1 MMASGVAAQN
11 TDSLSY
17 HNSHQLSDTS
27 YSVVKANGDSTIFL
41 FEGGNSSGSNYRTM
55 SVNADSTQ
63 VIWQGGSQPADTLE
77 IWGSEVTA
85 DSGTT
90 TGTGGGNY
98 HLPYNGDSTNYLG
111 GDTIYHHLPFTSLTT
126 TGINSN
132 ATLINGVLNIPN
144 YANNSWNFGGNNTG
158 PTTYQLLGSTNY
170 SPVLLA
176 YNIQSGFFGR
186 GNSAAYGYDCYRL
199 DSSTYTF
206 SDNTAMGNRALHSL
220 SVGSANVNTN
230 NTALGYNAL
239 GNATTGCG
247 NVALGSWALS
257 SASISGNNTFR
268 GNVGVGTQSLFSLKN
283 GIQTIAIGDSA
294 FKNLSSGNYD
304 VGLGAATAWN
314 QSTLSSIAGYNNNVF
329 YISDST
335 YHMHMKL
342 DSVSSIAPNIIG
354 KDGSGNWHVY
364 QLPANSTQTFKQGS
378 VPYGGSSGSLIQDT
392 TGLVYDGNNLRVGH
406 SGFYNTTSL
415 TLNGGNGQF
424 AASGWG
430 ISITASGGYPADASK
445 SISFYNGSRP
455 WLKLWMPDNGTP
467 QAGVTPLEGMAYM
480 HWYPAIADSFN
491 LGQPAKEWNNAYV
504 KNLYINGTLVQ
515 TPVSGT
521 ATLASGT
528 VTVSTTLV
536 KAGAKIFVSVNT
548 PSGTQGFL
556 SAPASS
562 IVEGTSFVINSTS
575 ATETSTV
582 NWQIINP

>member
-1 MMASGVAAQN
+1 
-11 TDSLSY
+11 
-17 HNSHQLSDTS
+17 
-27 YSVVKANGDSTIFL
+27 
-41 FEGGNSSGSNYRTM
+41 M

-63 VIWQGGSQPADTLE
+63 VIWQGGSEPADTLE
-77 IWGSEVTA
+77 IWGAGVTS
-85 DSGTT
+85 DSGTV
-90 TGTGGGNY
+90 GSGGGNY
-98 HLPYNGDSTNYLG
+98 HLPYNGDSTNYLA
-111 GDTIYHHLPFTSLTT
+111 GDTTYRKLPFTSLTT
-126 TGINSN
+126 SGTNNN
-132 ATLINGVLNIPN
+132 ATLVNGVLNIPN

-170 SPVLLA
+170 SPVLIA
-176 YNIQSGFFGR
+176 YNVQSGFFGR

-268 GNVGVGTQSLFSLKN
+268 GNVGIGTQSLFSLKN
-283 GIQTIAIGDSA
+283 GIQAVAIGDSA
-294 FKNLSSGNYD
+294 FKNLSSGNYNI
-304 VGLGAATAWN
+304 GLGAAAAWN
-314 QSTLSSIAGYNNNVF
+314 QTTLSPYANNFF
-329 YISDST
+329 YVSDST
-335 YHMHMKL
+335 YHLHMKL
-342 DSVSSIAPNIIG
+342 DSATGTAPNTIG
-354 KDGSGNWHVY
+354 KDGNGNWHIY
-364 QLPANSTQTFKQGS
+364 QASSFPKFKQGS
-378 VPYGGSSGSLIQDT
+378 VPYAGSAGTLVQDT
-392 TGLVYDGNNLRVGH
+392 TGFVYDGNNLGVGH

-430 ISITASGGYPADASK
+430 ISITASGGFPADASK

-455 WLKLWMPDNGTP
+455 WLKMWMPDNGTP

-491 LGQPAKEWNNAYV
+491 LGQPGKEWNNAYV
-504 KNLYINGTLVQ
+504 KNLYINGSLAQ
-515 TPVSGT
+515 IPVSGT
-521 ATLASGT
+521 ATLTSGT

-556 SAPASS
+556 SAPTSS
-562 IVEGTSFVINSTS
+562 IVDGTSFVINSTS
-575 ATETSTV
+575 ATENSTV